1 MPPAAAPDATGPASL
16 VLSGL
21 ILVAAAFLGWRQW
34 RDYRSR
40 TRQLSPLDENHF
52 VRQDIRRLLGT
63 IILVLVSLATGIGG
77 QMPAKV
83 GGQAN
88 VKFVQI
94 WSGVAFLIVALLFLA
109 LLDWLSTRLYARRHR
124 QRLTK
129 EGLAIVEA
137 ELRIKT
143 EIQRRQEELNQEEG
157 SNGYHQ
163 GDDD

>member
-1 MPPAAAPDATGPASL
+1 MPPAAAPDASGPASL

-21 ILVAAAFLGWRQW
+21 ILFAAAFLGWWQW

-40 TRQLSPLDENHF
+40 PRQLSPLDENHF

-63 IILVLVSLATGIGG
+63 IILVLLSLAIGIGG
-77 QMPAKV
+77 QLPPQV
-83 GGQAN
+83 GGAAN
-88 VKFVQI
+88 NKFIQI

-109 LLDWLSTRLYARRHR
+109 LLDWFSTRLYARRHR

-143 EIQRRQEELNQEEG
+143 ELQRKQDELSREEG
-157 SNGYHQ
+157 TNGYHQ
-163 GDDD
+163 DDD

>member
-1 MPPAAAPDATGPASL
+1 MPPAAANDATGPASL

-21 ILVAAAFLGWRQW
+21 ILFAAAFLGWWQW

-40 TRQLSPLDENHF
+40 PRQLSPLDENHF

-63 IILVLVSLATGIGG
+63 IVLVLLSVAIGFGG
-77 QMPAKV
+77 QLPPKV
-83 GGQAN
+83 GGVAN
-88 VKFVQI
+88 NKFIQI

-109 LLDWLSTRLYARRHR
+109 LLDWFSTRLYARRHR
-124 QRLTK
+124 QRLTR

-143 EIQRRQEELNQEEG
+143 EIRRKQEELSQEEG
-157 SNGYHQ
+157 SNGYHE
-163 GDDD
+163 DD